1 MDANHLETK
10 KNRTRCW
17 ERTNRLN
24 QPNKIAKL
32 STRKKSTFHHFYLCL
47 CILCHTFVCVYICR
61 SFEKQKTSQVAGTDA
76 PSTSTATTPRRHSGT
91 PKERSASSAS
101 ASASKV
107 SRRSRSKSPFR
118 SFRWKRGTSKA
129 EVSDDEGGIENKP
142 KKLCFYSLSHII
154 PKFSSN
160 YGSVEPSLTVSLVH
174 DLFVVS

>member
-1 MDANHLETK
+1 MLGAHKSAKSTQQNCK
-10 KNRTRCW
+10 IV
-17 ERTNRLN
+17 N
-24 QPNKIAKL
+24 Q
-32 STRKKSTFHHFYLCL
+32 KKSTFYHFYLCL

-61 SFEKQKTSQVAGTDA
+61 SFEKQKISQVAGTDA

-129 EVSDDEGGIENKP
+129 EVSDDEGGIENKQ
-142 KKLCFYSLSHII
+142 K
-154 PKFSSN
+154 
-160 YGSVEPSLTVSLVH
+160 SVL
-174 DLFVVS
+174 LFFISYYP

>member
-1 MDANHLETK
+1 MLGAHK
-10 KNRTRCW
+10 S
-17 ERTNRLN
+17 
-24 QPNKIAKL
+24 A
-32 STRKKSTFHHFYLCL
+32 KSTQQNCKIFQPEKIYILSFLLVFVYLVSHVCL
-47 CILCHTFVCVYICR
+47 RLHLSLIWKT
-61 SFEKQKTSQVAGTDA
+61 KQKTSQVAGTDA

-142 KKLCFYSLSHII
+142 KKTVLLFSISHII

-174 DLFVVS
+174 DLFVVSWTVSLSL